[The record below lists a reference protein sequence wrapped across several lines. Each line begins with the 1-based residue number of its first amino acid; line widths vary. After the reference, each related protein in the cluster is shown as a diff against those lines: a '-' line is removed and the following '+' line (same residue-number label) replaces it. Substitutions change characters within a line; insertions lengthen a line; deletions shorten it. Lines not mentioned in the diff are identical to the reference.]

1 MRQTEDDEWDMDGA
15 SAVTPGDRK
24 ADRSKPPSLQLDFLA
39 FLHMLGNHIHIVGVA
54 AKNFY
59 SHSKEVR
66 AIRDI
71 MESHCVDK
79 EAYTPEMLAYIFW
92 HILMDSRQYFNTF
105 AGNPISNLSVL
116 RESLRSFVVP
126 APMNCPIEDL
136 IGSRNDKRGW
146 KE

>member
-1 MRQTEDDEWDMDGA
+1 
-15 SAVTPGDRK
+15 
-24 ADRSKPPSLQLDFLA
+24 
-39 FLHMLGNHIHIVGVA
+39 MLGNHIRKVSVA
-54 AKNFY
+54 TKNFD
-59 SHSKEVR
+59 SHSKEVH

-71 MESHCVDK
+71 MESQCVDK

-105 AGNPISNLSVL
+105 SGKPRSNLSVL

-126 APMNCPIEDL
+126 YPMNCPIEYL